1 MKWCFCV
8 VVCGAWV
15 GLSASPA
22 MSADVD
28 FELLPGDKTGLKQA
42 MEQWYD
48 LEMKR
53 QGGPGKQSHGWWP
66 WGIRVLDFD
75 RDGALDILASHHGVP
90 RSIILHSHFKRERAL
105 RFSNVTEKLGLDNRD
120 LPGADDRPWIW
131 DFDGDGWLDIAGF
144 SDESPPPSV
153 WNLAGKKFTATNKP
167 FFAPLSHPKE
177 ILDLNGDGYLDLDGG
192 SKGQYFYV
200 PESRTFRRDPTPR
213 FAQPKGISAELVQ
226 ALEVHKKT
234 NRSFALEFWT
244 HALLGYDTLG
254 YAPQSIDLDGDGRGD
269 VVIHGSGGYGAVYLG
284 RYLFRNAD
292 GSLTD
297 RTKERGL
304 PESGAPI
311 LIEDLT
317 GDGLPEIVI
326 AGEKDSGLYLNDGAG
341 RFTRVAGKLTDFLV
355 RRGPYLIRAYRADF
369 DNDGRPDLVLS
380 NPRLGAAAVFQNE
393 GKGSFKSILSLSGC
407 WDSNPIAIADI
418 DNDGQMDLVVGG
430 STGADARKNIAI
442 YRNTT
447 KSPGHYLK
455 VEPRMPAP
463 NPYAVGA
470 VVEVFGPGELGKGSP
485 RPLLVEKAHAD
496 ATPIHVGLGDRATC
510 DLRITFPGGKV
521 VTARA
526 VAANRVVTV
535 DRDSGK
541 VTNRE

>member
-1 MKWCFCV
+1 MKCCFCAV
-8 VVCGAWV
+8 ACAAWV
-15 GLSASPA
+15 GLSANA
-22 MSADVD
+22 ALSADVE
-28 FELLPGDKTGLKQA
+28 FELLPGSRTGLKPA

-66 WGIRVLDFD
+66 WGIRVLDYD

-90 RSIILHSHFKRERAL
+90 RSIILQSHFMRDGSL
-105 RFSNVTEKLGLDNRD
+105 QFSNGTEKLGLDNRD

-144 SDESPPPSV
+144 SDESPPPSA
-153 WNLAGKKFTATNKP
+153 WNDAGKKFTATSKP
-167 FFAPLSHPKE
+167 FFSPIAHPKE
-177 ILDLNGDGYLDLDGG
+177 VLDLNGDGYLDLDGG
-192 SKGQYFYV
+192 AKGQWFYV
-200 PESRTFRRDPTPR
+200 PKSRTFRHDATSR
-213 FAQPKGISAELVQ
+213 FDKPKGVPAGLGET
-226 ALEVHKKT
+226 LEAHKKS
-234 NRSFALEFWT
+234 NRFFTLEFWT
-244 HALLGYDTLG
+244 HAPIGYDTLG
-254 YAPQSIDLDGDGRGD
+254 YAPYPIDFDGDGRGD

-284 RYLFRNAD
+284 RYLFGNAD

-311 LIEDLT
+311 MIEDLT
-317 GDGLPEIVI
+317 GDGLPEVLV

-341 RFTRVAGKLTDFLV
+341 RFTRVAGKMTDFLV
-355 RRGPYLIRAYRADF
+355 RRGPYVLRAYRVDF
-369 DNDGRPDLVLS
+369 NNDGRPDLVLS
-380 NPRLGAAAVFQNE
+380 NPRLGSAAVFQNE

-418 DNDGQMDLVVGG
+418 DNDGRMDLVVGG
-430 STGADARKNIAI
+430 STGADAKKDVAI

-470 VVEVFGPGELGKGSP
+470 VVEVLGPGELEKGNA
-485 RPLLVEKAHAD
+485 RPILVEKAHAD
-496 ATPIHVGLGDRATC
+496 ATPIHVGLGERSTC
-510 DLRITFPGGKV
+510 DLRITFPRGKV
-521 VTARA
+521 VTARG
-526 VAANRVVTV
+526 VAADRIVTIDSV
-535 DRDSGK
+535 SGK
-541 VTNRE
+541 LTDRQ